1 MADETLTDEPTDRL
15 TRMGAQLTEQLE
27 TLTEYRDGDQAIVF
41 ISDSKRSG
49 ISITG
54 YEDSLAAVAD
64 LFIHMQ
70 AIFRANGKE
79 LTFIGIPG
87 DASSLDDA

>member
-1 MADETLTDEPTDRL
+1 MADERLTDEPTDRL
-15 TRMGAQLTEQLE
+15 TRMGSQLTGHLGD
-27 TLTEYRDGDQAIVF
+27 LDEYRDGDQAIVF
-41 ISDSKRSG
+41 ISDATRSG

-79 LTFIGIPG
+79 LTFIGIPN
-87 DASSLDDA
+87 DPSSLDDA